1 MSKFLLF
8 CTTVVA
14 SIAISSCTNNS
25 EEEYLPFQSRS
36 EGRWGLIDAKGNVLF
51 QEEFE
56 QVPTSVLN
64 GRFIVENKNGYWEL
78 FSAEEKP
85 QKIGQDYSDI
95 LSFTSSVTPAVVKGG
110 KIQIIDTDGKN
121 VATLDKADGKNIIE
135 CSNFTNDYAVI
146 ETEDGLCGIINHKG
160 NMVVSPKYASAEI
173 IEGGVFV
180 CTEQS
185 EKDEEIGSRKLIFF
199 NNSGEEITSLRIG
212 EKEKYYDVNLRNSDS
227 EHIAISIFSDD
238 NGEECGFIDYG
249 KKQIVKPS
257 SKITAVGSIKN
268 KNFLY
273 RNDEGLW
280 GVQDLDGNIII
291 RAKYE
296 SMEWASDE
304 RLVVCSGDKEYS
316 LIDLDDNKLTT
327 ETYLD
332 YVFFGENQNIA
343 VKLDK
348 NSWGIIDMRG
358 QEIKID
364 KNVDIHN
371 IERNLRT
378 GFVESEFVDTESI
391 ISELN
396 ISNDGIGKFN
406 LNMLPENAVKF
417 DTNKEFSDDANY
429 WKSKNEVSYTL
440 NSIRGVNIEIKAL
453 YEYFLVD
460 CRFYDFDAN
469 IYRTL
474 WSTDKPA
481 IIGAEV
487 SGYKLQGKAKKIFN
501 AIAKRIKPF
510 GSVIKESDNTV
521 IVKISDTKGWIINHT
536 DNQVDIALINHEQ
549 FQMIANSMFENG
561 TSLSSVSDIPASA
574 SADTSVYVDS
584 VPIYDE
590 YANDEYE
597 Y

>member
-1 MSKFLLF
+1 
-8 CTTVVA
+8 
-14 SIAISSCTNNS
+14 
-25 EEEYLPFQSRS
+25 
-36 EGRWGLIDAKGNVLF
+36 
-51 QEEFE
+51 
-56 QVPTSVLN
+56 
-64 GRFIVENKNGYWEL
+64 
-78 FSAEEKP
+78 
-85 QKIGQDYSDI
+85 
-95 LSFTSSVTPAVVKGG
+95 
-110 KIQIIDTDGKN
+110 
-121 VATLDKADGKNIIE
+121 
-135 CSNFTNDYAVI
+135 
-146 ETEDGLCGIINHKG
+146 
-160 NMVVSPKYASAEI
+160 
-173 IEGGVFV
+173 
-180 CTEQS
+180 
-185 EKDEEIGSRKLIFF
+185 
-199 NNSGEEITSLRIG
+199 
-212 EKEKYYDVNLRNSDS
+212 
-227 EHIAISIFSDD
+227 
-238 NGEECGFIDYG
+238 
-249 KKQIVKPS
+249 
-257 SKITAVGSIKN
+257 
-268 KNFLY
+268 
-273 RNDEGLW
+273 
-280 GVQDLDGNIII
+280 
-291 RAKYE
+291 
-296 SMEWASDE
+296 MEWASDE

-487 SGYKLQGKAKKIFN
+487 SGYKLQGKAKEIFN

-590 YANDEYE
+590 YANDEYG
-597 Y
+597 YS